1 MKISTLCVAACL
13 VFLQGAALVQSQ
25 NIPTPPSA
33 CAGQAYCMCGGRQVP
48 IPGDCNQ
55 AQNADCRCICGY
67 SSCPQGGSAGSS
79 GGASTMGNG
88 AVMGEAA
95 HGLGAML
102 GAALVGPP
110 PPLPTYNLPKVNI
123 PQNIDD
129 NAASDADI
137 HGGVGVAQDI
147 IGNYNQP
154 PMPRD
159 LRRRGESA
167 GGKAPLGKIMPSG
180 PAYAPAPSGQ
190 NDAGAGTPISA
201 DGAQPLSGQGIS
213 YGAPDSNPP
222 PNPEPANSNS
232 VVKPAGQAAMLQKTM
247 EPPTKKVPVRPHPK
261 KRIHEKKKGHLFDS
275 DKTQFDDDSSD
286 AKETKNAQKAPACI
300 SASLRARLEKE
311 LAAEHG
317 KYMARRHKGLAMVDE
332 ADQDWCSKK
341 LKELEFPVPL
351 DFRRADMA
359 AKIAGIIRA
368 GEDWDDRCEGPAEA
382 AAMEESLLKEL
393 RLPLCSESGAQ

>member
-1 MKISTLCVAACL
+1 MRISTLGVAACL
-13 VFLQGAALVQSQ
+13 AFLQGAAQSQ

-33 CAGQAYCMCGGRQVP
+33 CAGQPFCICGGRQVAV
-48 IPGDCNQ
+48 PGGCAN
-55 AQNADCRCICGY
+55 QNADCRCVCGY
-67 SSCPQGGSAGSS
+67 SSCPQKSGGAESS
-79 GGASTMGNG
+79 GGAATMGNG

-129 NAASDADI
+129 NAASDEDI
-137 HGGVGVAQDI
+137 HSGVGTAQDI

-159 LRRRGESA
+159 LRKQGESA

-190 NDAGAGTPISA
+190 SDAGGGTPISA

-222 PNPEPANSNS
+222 PNPEPAIQN
-232 VVKPAGQAAMLQKTM
+232 PAGQPSGRIIAPQKTA
-247 EPPTKKVPVRPHPK
+247 EPPTGEAPARSHPE
-261 KRIHEKKKGHLFDS
+261 KRVHGKKKGRVFGS
-275 DKTQFDDDSSD
+275 DKTRFDDNSRD
-286 AKETKNAQKAPACI
+286 AKETKNAQNASACV

-311 LAAEHG
+311 LAAEHR

-332 ADQDWCSKK
+332 ADQDWCLQK
-341 LKELEFPVPL
+341 LKPLEFPVPL
-351 DFRRADMA
+351 DFGRADMA
-359 AKIAGIIRA
+359 DKVAGIIRN

-393 RLPLCSESGAQ
+393 RLPLCSEVGGAQ